1 MADLSAV
8 LDVLRQRH
16 ESDLQAWGCAA
27 LRNLTEEGG
36 DDFRQRALEAGSLEH
51 LGQRNHGKAMW
62 GTRLVLHE
70 SLQQQGLGG
79 QRAQVSAT
87 YMPVNLHAAWRFA
100 HGHSVE
106 DEEFSL
112 NGVTEVTNVS
122 DQMFALLHK
131 LPKSLRTLTFAPG
144 FNQENHRMRLPEGLQ
159 HLTFGSMFNHSLDKV
174 TWPSRLQS
182 LTFGNYFDQNLDKVT
197 WPAGLQSLTFG
208 VCFNQSLDKVMW
220 PAGLQGLT
228 LGAHFNRSLDNLTW
242 PAGLQSL
249 TFDTF
254 GGLFNQNLDNVIWP
268 AGLQS
273 LTFGRNFNQSLD
285 KVIWPAGLQSLTFGR
300 NFNQSLGSV
309 IWPVGLQGLTFGQNF
324 DQSLDKVTWPAGLQ
338 SLTFVNGNLQS
349 LQDVDVLPRSLAHLA
364 IGEMLVILALEKHA
378 AAVQVQECGLA
389 ALSGFAKA
397 AGEAHGP
404 KALQLSL
411 KALKEHLV
419 EEEVCRWAFSA
430 LSEVLRCENMA
441 EELGKYSF
449 LDLVCFAM
457 QRHSAAAQV
466 QACAA
471 AFLGRLAL
479 KSDMATVKALTKAT
493 QHILLKAMEVHSS
506 AVEVAACSSSALG
519 AFVLRGAPEVSMVP
533 WSTIYS
539 S

>member
-36 DDFRQRALEAGSLEH
+36 DDFRQRALEAGSLE
-51 LGQRNHGKAMW
+51 
-62 GTRLVLHE
+62 
-70 SLQQQGLGG
+70 
-79 QRAQVSAT
+79 
-87 YMPVNLHAAWRFA
+87 
-100 HGHSVE
+100 
-106 DEEFSL
+106 
-112 NGVTEVTNVS
+112 
-122 DQMFALLHK
+122 
-131 LPKSLRTLTFAPG
+131 
-144 FNQENHRMRLPEGLQ
+144 
-159 HLTFGSMFNHSLDKV
+159 
-174 TWPSRLQS
+174 
-182 LTFGNYFDQNLDKVT
+182 
-197 WPAGLQSLTFG
+197 
-208 VCFNQSLDKVMW
+208 
-220 PAGLQGLT
+220 
-228 LGAHFNRSLDNLTW
+228 
-242 PAGLQSL
+242 
-249 TFDTF
+249 
-254 GGLFNQNLDNVIWP
+254 
-268 AGLQS
+268 
-273 LTFGRNFNQSLD
+273 
-285 KVIWPAGLQSLTFGR
+285 
-300 NFNQSLGSV
+300 
-309 IWPVGLQGLTFGQNF
+309 
-324 DQSLDKVTWPAGLQ
+324 
-338 SLTFVNGNLQS
+338 
-349 LQDVDVLPRSLAHLA
+349 
-364 IGEMLVILALEKHA
+364 LVILALEKHA